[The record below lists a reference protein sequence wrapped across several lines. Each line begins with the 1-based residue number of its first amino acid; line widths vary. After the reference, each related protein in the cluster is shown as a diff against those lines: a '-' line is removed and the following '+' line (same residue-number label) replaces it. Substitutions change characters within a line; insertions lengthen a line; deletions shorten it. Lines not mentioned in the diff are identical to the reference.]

1 MQYDNESMPY
11 SNKKSSKKKRRVP
24 VIIWVLLGFLVFL
37 VGILA
42 AIVIFIN
49 STLNQINRIDPSEPW
64 LTPEQAE
71 DFMKD
76 PALEQ
81 EFQEEIQAEYGGGTD
96 VPHMQEENVT
106 WPSTPEDELLLG
118 EEEHIINILLVGQD
132 RNPGEARARS
142 DSMILVSVNTE
153 KKTIYM
159 AHFMRDTYVQI
170 PGGYKDNR
178 LNVAYRFGGTEL
190 MNEAFAVNFGIYID
204 GNMEVDFANFE
215 KIIDTLGGVD
225 ISLTSAE
232 AAYVN
237 AAIGAS
243 VSAGHNRLNGRE
255 ALSYSRIRKLDSDFG
270 RTNRQ
275 YKVLSSILNSL
286 QGISI
291 PEAIDLTNTLLPM
304 VSTNMSNA
312 QIIRYIGEIY
322 PIITNQLAQ
331 GQAIER
337 FTVPMAGGYYGATI
351 RGMMVKVP
359 DLEFCRDYLNEH
371 LR

>member
-1 MQYDNESMPY
+1 MQEYNEPVPDF
-11 SNKKSSKKKRRVP
+11 NKKGTRKKRKLP
-24 VIIWVLLGFLVFL
+24 VIIWVLLGFLIFL
-37 VGILA
+37 IGILA

-49 STLNQINRIDPSEPW
+49 STLNQINRIDPSDPW

-71 DFMKD
+71 DFMND

-81 EFQEEIQAEYGGGTD
+81 EFQEEIQLEYGDSTN
-96 VPHMQEENVT
+96 VPHLQEENMT
-106 WPSTPEDELLLG
+106 WPSAPQDELLLG

-132 RNPGEARARS
+132 RRPGEARARS
-142 DSMILVSVNTE
+142 DSMMLVSVNTE
-153 KKTIYM
+153 KKTVFMIS
-159 AHFMRDTYVQI
+159 FMRDTYVQI

-190 MNEAFAVNFGIYID
+190 MNEAFALNFGVYID
-204 GNMEVDFANFE
+204 GNMEVDFANFQ

-225 ISLTSAE
+225 IELTSAE
-232 AAYVN
+232 AAHLN
-237 AAIGAS
+237 IWFS
-243 VSAGHNRLNGRE
+243 DLRAGMNHLNGE
-255 ALSYSRIRKLDSDFG
+255 QALAYSRIRKLDSDFG

-275 YKVLSSILNSL
+275 YKVLHSILNSMKD
-286 QGISI
+286 ISI
-291 PEAIDLTNTLLPM
+291 TEAINLTNTLLPM

-312 QIIRYIGEIY
+312 QIVRYLGEIY

-359 DLEFCRDYLNEH
+359 DLEYCREYLNEH

>member
-1 MQYDNESMPY
+1 MQEYNEQMPY
-11 SNKKSSKKKRRVP
+11 KGKGHSGKKRKVP
-24 VIIWVLLGFLVFL
+24 VIIWILLGLLVFL
-37 VGILA
+37 IGILA

-49 STLNQINRIDPSEPW
+49 STLNQINRIDPAEPW

-71 DFMKD
+71 ELMND
-76 PALEQ
+76 PVLEQ
-81 EFQEEIQAEYGGGTD
+81 EFQEEIQAEYGDGSD
-96 VPHMQEENVT
+96 VPILHEDNVT
-106 WPSTPEDELLLG
+106 WPSTSEDEILLG

-153 KKTIYM
+153 KRTIYM

-190 MNEAFAVNFGIYID
+190 MNEAFAINFGVYID

-215 KIIDTLGGVD
+215 KIVDTLGGVD
-225 ISLTSAE
+225 MTLTSAE

-243 VSAGHNRLNGRE
+243 LSTGYNHLNGRE
-255 ALSYSRIRKLDSDFG
+255 ALSYARIRKLDSDFG

-286 QGISI
+286 KNISI
-291 PEAIDLTNTLLPM
+291 TEAIDLANTLLPM

-312 QIIRYIGEIY
+312 EIVRYIGEIY
-322 PIITNQLAQ
+322 PIITNQLRQ
-331 GQAIER
+331 DQPIER

-359 DLEFCRDYLNEH
+359 DLEYCRDYLNEH